1 MKYQLL
7 EIEQPCNDRKLI
19 AKVDTM
25 EKLHKI
31 LTELTDGKYTM
42 EEYTI
47 GDKIL
52 HYSAIDAKRYFEVFL
67 IGDDADA

>member
-19 AKVDTM
+19 AEVDTM
-25 EKLHKI
+25 EELHRI
-31 LTELTDGKYTM
+31 LTELTNGKYTM
-42 EEYTI
+42 DEYTI

-52 HYSAIDAKRYFEVFL
+52 HYSAVDAERYFEVFL
-67 IGDDADA
+67 IGDDANA

>member
-19 AKVDTM
+19 AEVDTM
-25 EKLHKI
+25 EELHKI
-31 LTELTDGKYTM
+31 LTELTNGKYVM
-42 EEYTI
+42 EEYAI

-52 HYSAIDAKRYFEVFL
+52 HYSDIDAERYFEVFL
-67 IGDDADA
+67 IGDDVDA

>member
-19 AKVDTM
+19 AEVATM
-25 EKLHKI
+25 EELHKL
-31 LTELTDGKYTM
+31 LTELTNGKYTM

-52 HYSAIDAKRYFEVFL
+52 HYSAIDAERYFEVFL
-67 IGDDADA
+67 IGDGVDA

>member
-19 AKVDTM
+19 SEVDTM

-52 HYSAIDAKRYFEVFL
+52 HYSAVDAERYFEVFL

>member
-19 AKVDTM
+19 AEVNTM
-25 EKLHKI
+25 EELHKI
-31 LTELTDGKYTM
+31 LIDLTNGKYTM
-42 EEYTI
+42 EEYTM

-52 HYSAIDAKRYFEVFL
+52 HYSAVDAERYFEVFL
-67 IGDDADA
+67 IGDDVDA